1 MKENPHIKA
10 LQIDLGMPLADQD
23 GKRGPRTNAAIL
35 AAADEG
41 RLQVVK
47 PLVIIKAPDSPSVN
61 QVSVEADPQ
70 LKHVHVRL
78 VDIVIEASK
87 RCPIPFDVIEGRRTK
102 ERQAQLVKAG
112 ASKTHDSRHLTG
124 HAVDLWPK
132 DPATGKNLPSDAA
145 FPKGSAAAKE
155 ADRRLWADL
164 RIIATTMKAVAKE
177 RGVQLEWGGDWGWDA
192 PHFQLNRA
200 AYPA

>member
-10 LQIDLGMPLADQD
+10 LQIDLGMSLADQD

-35 AAADEG
+35 AAADAG
-41 RLQVVK
+41 RLQVTK
-47 PLVIIKAPDSPSVN
+47 PLVIIKAPDAPAVA

-70 LKHVHVRL
+70 LKLVHVRL
-78 VDIVIEASK
+78 VDVVIEASK
-87 RCPIPFDVIEGRRTK
+87 RCPIPFDVIEGRRTQ
-102 ERQAQLVKAG
+102 ERQAQLVKIG

-132 DPATGKNLPSDAA
+132 DPKTNKNLPSDAA
-145 FPKGSAAAKE
+145 FPKGSAEAKE
-155 ADRRLWADL
+155 ANRRLWADL
-164 RIIATTMKAVAKE
+164 RIIAATMKAVAKE
-177 RGVQLEWGGDWGWDA
+177 KGVQLEWGGDWGWDA

>member
-1 MKENPHIKA
+1 MKVNPHIKA
-10 LQIDLGMPLADQD
+10 LQIDLGMSLADQD
-23 GKRGPRTNAAIL
+23 GKRGPRTDAAIL
-35 AAADEG
+35 AVADEG

-47 PLVIIKAPDSPSVN
+47 PVVIIKAPDNPAVE
-61 QVSVEADPQ
+61 QVSVASDPQ
-70 LKHVHVRL
+70 LNKVHVRL
-78 VDIVIEASK
+78 VDVIVEASK
-87 RCPIPFDVIEGRRTK
+87 RSPVPFDVIEGVRSK
-102 ERQAQLVKAG
+102 ERQAQLVKIG
-112 ASKTHDSRHLTG
+112 ASKTSDSRHLTG

-132 DPATGKNLPSDAA
+132 DPVTGKNLPSDAS

-164 RIIATTMKAVAKE
+164 RIIAGVVKEVAKE
-177 RGVQLEWGGDWGWDA
+177 KGVLIEWGGDWGWDA

>member
-1 MKENPHIKA
+1 MQENPHVKA
-10 LQIDLGMPLADQD
+10 LQIDLGMAKIDQD
-23 GKRGPRTNAAIL
+23 GKRGPRTMAAL
-35 AAADEG
+35 GKAADEG

-47 PLVIIKAPDSPSVN
+47 PLVIIKAPDSLAVE

-70 LKHVHVRL
+70 LKNVHVRL
-78 VDIVIEASK
+78 VDLVVEASK
-87 RCPIPFDVIEGRRTK
+87 RSPVPFDVIEGRRTK

-145 FPKGSAAAKE
+145 FPRGSAAAKE

-164 RIIATTMKAVAKE
+164 RIIAKVMKEVAKE
-177 RGVQLEWGGDWGWDA
+177 KGVQLEWGGDWGWDA
-192 PHFQLNRA
+192 PHFQLNRT

>member
-1 MKENPHIKA
+1 MKENPHIRL
-10 LQIDLGMPLADQD
+10 LQIDLGMPIDDRD
-23 GKRGPRTNAAIL
+23 GKRGPRTDKAIL

-47 PLVIIKAPDSPSVN
+47 SLVIIKAPDSPAVEK
-61 QVSVEADPQ
+61 VSIEADPQ
-70 LKHVHVRL
+70 LVGVHRALATV
-78 VDIVIEASK
+78 VVEAFT
-87 RCPIPFDVIEGRRTK
+87 RCAVPFDVIEGRRSK
-102 ERQAQLVKAG
+102 ERQAQLVKIG

-132 DPATGKNLPSDAA
+132 DPITGKNLPSDAA
-145 FPKGSAAAKE
+145 FKRGSAAAKE
-155 ADRRLWADL
+155 ADRRLWASL
-164 RIIATTMKAVAKE
+164 RVIAATMKAVAKE

-192 PHFQLNRA
+192 PHFQLNRV